1 MSFIAHHSKT
11 GEADIEAMMM
21 NTKMLTKD
29 LGTILVGKEAV
40 KIGLINETGGIKEAF
55 CKLKSMM

>member
-1 MSFIAHHSKT
+1 
-11 GEADIEAMMM
+11 MMM

-55 CKLKSMM
+55 SKLKSMM